1 MITNMACPWHGTKKY
16 AITARKEAEERYYPK
31 TIKEDNYE
39 CKS

>member
-1 MITNMACPWHGTKKY
+1 MITNMACPWHGTKKD
-16 AITARKEAEERYYPK
+16 AIAARKEAEERYYPK